1 MTLFVLLHLFMRSTT
16 NLNIS
21 ALSNTIMSE
30 DSPLSPMTPPSTP
43 FLSTAPSDPKTIPT
57 IPPIQ
62 LPTES
67 PLITGM
73 TAALD
78 ANMNDLHMPAAAYT
92 RSTWIVADDDDIP
105 PLVAETIPFVSVDS
119 PADSPADSPL
129 DLPVDRETST
139 DTRDATCMTDP
150 MDTSD
155 TTDISD
161 ASNLSEP
168 DYTWSDVPSD
178 SDEEDSRIPP
188 RPWDGL
194 PTAIVVLFFAYM
206 FTQSIGIWSGRL
218 WV

>member
-1 MTLFVLLHLFMRSTT
+1 MM
-16 NLNIS
+16 
-21 ALSNTIMSE
+21 E

-43 FLSTAPSDPKTIPT
+43 FLSTAPSDPKTIPA

-67 PLITGM
+67 PLITGL

-105 PLVAETIPFVSVDS
+105 PLVAETVPFVPVESSIESPEESTDS
-119 PADSPADSPL
+119 KESTDADSK
-129 DLPVDRETST
+129 EST
-139 DTRDATCMTDP
+139 DAE
-150 MDTSD
+150 
-155 TTDISD
+155 
-161 ASNLSEP
+161 SEP

-188 RPWDGL
+188 RPWDGI

-206 FTQSIGIWSGRL
+206 FTQSIGIWAGRL
-218 WV
+218 LI

>member
-1 MTLFVLLHLFMRSTT
+1 M
-16 NLNIS
+16 N
-21 ALSNTIMSE
+21 E

-57 IPPIQ
+57 IQ

-67 PLITGM
+67 PLITAM

-78 ANMNDLHMPAAAYT
+78 ANMNDLHMPAAAYA
-92 RSTWIVADDDDIP
+92 RNTWIMADDDDIP
-105 PLVAETIPFVSVDS
+105 PLVAETVPFV
-119 PADSPADSPL
+119 PADSTD
-129 DLPVDRETST
+129 ST
-139 DTRDATCMTDP
+139 DSKDSKDSTDA

-155 TTDISD
+155 TTNATDATDTLETSSETSD
-161 ASNLSEP
+161 GTP

-194 PTAIVVLFFAYM
+194 PTALVVLFFAYM
-206 FTQSIGIWSGRL
+206 FTQSIGIWAGRIL
-218 WV
+218 V

>member
-1 MTLFVLLHLFMRSTT
+1 M
-16 NLNIS
+16 
-21 ALSNTIMSE
+21 E

-67 PLITGM
+67 PLITGL

-105 PLVAETIPFVSVDS
+105 PLVAETVPFVPVDS
-119 PADSPADSPL
+119 EASTESSPAESTESTESSDSK
-129 DLPVDRETST
+129 ESI
-139 DTRDATCMTDP
+139 DA
-150 MDTSD
+150 MDTSGS
-155 TTDISD
+155 TDAESD
-161 ASNLSEP
+161 GTP

-188 RPWDGL
+188 RPWDGI

-206 FTQSIGIWSGRL
+206 FTQSIGIWAGRL
-218 WV
+218 LI

>member
-1 MTLFVLLHLFMRSTT
+1 
-16 NLNIS
+16 
-21 ALSNTIMSE
+21 
-30 DSPLSPMTPPSTP
+30 
-43 FLSTAPSDPKTIPT
+43 
-57 IPPIQ
+57 
-62 LPTES
+62 
-67 PLITGM
+67 M

-105 PLVAETIPFVSVDS
+105 PLVAETIPFIPADSPADSETS

-139 DTRDATCMTDP
+139 DTKDATCMTDP

-161 ASNLSEP
+161 GTP

-188 RPWDGL
+188 RPWDGI

-206 FTQSIGIWSGRL
+206 FTQSIGIWSGRIL
-218 WV
+218 V

>member
-1 MTLFVLLHLFMRSTT
+1 M
-16 NLNIS
+16 N
-21 ALSNTIMSE
+21 E

-57 IPPIQ
+57 IPPIE

-73 TAALD
+73 SAALD

-92 RSTWIVADDDDIP
+92 RSTWIIADDDDIP
-105 PLVAETIPFVSVDS
+105 PLVADTVPCLLADSPVDS
-119 PADSPADSPL
+119 PADLPADS
-129 DLPVDRETST
+129 ETST
-139 DTRDATCMTDP
+139 DTKDATCMTDP
-150 MDTSD
+150 MDTLD

-161 ASNLSEP
+161 DTPN
-168 DYTWSDVPSD
+168 YTWSDVPSD

-218 WV
+218 LV